1 MAEILF
7 YHLTEST
14 LEEALPGLVDR
25 SIARR
30 WRVVIQAGSDER
42 RDALDNHLWTWSE
55 ESFLAHG
62 TDHEPH
68 APEQP
73 IILTTGTGNPNGATV
88 RFLVDGAD
96 LADASSY
103 ERLVV
108 MFDGHDAEPGAER
121 FHEQVVHLVGVGAP
135 ADDAH
140 PGERVDR
147 PAGRVAL
154 DKALVPRGLHE
165 PCDPVDGEIPRSH
178 SSSADSS
185 VVTGLTEIINLDDLY
200 IPVLV
205 EDTAV
210 DRCSLLVARNP
221 DDPRRAL
228 RATSNEPRTTDHVS

>member
-42 RDALDNHLWTWSE
+42 RDALDNYLWTWSE

-68 APEQP
+68 VAEQP

-108 MFDGHDAEPGAER
+108 MFDGHDAEQLDHARAQWKTFKAQDHELTYWQQTSDRRWER
-121 FHEQVVHLVGVGAP
+121 
-135 ADDAH
+135 
-140 PGERVDR
+140 
-147 PAGRVAL
+147 
-154 DKALVPRGLHE
+154 KA
-165 PCDPVDGEIPRSH
+165 
-178 SSSADSS
+178 
-185 VVTGLTEIINLDDLY
+185 
-200 IPVLV
+200 
-205 EDTAV
+205 
-210 DRCSLLVARNP
+210 
-221 DDPRRAL
+221 
-228 RATSNEPRTTDHVS
+228 